1 MDEMS
6 QKPFLLWQAIVR
18 PCRVFVYLSFV
29 LFTTM
34 SVMLIILR
42 RDIFFVEWM
51 SVLKLVHGPKK
62 PTTFV
67 WLLDNIFIYGIKCML
82 YFEKALMHCIF
93 SCALLLQIALIS
105 LSLVKSSLPVN
116 RSHNGNTQTPLF
128 LHQKIYLNMASFPR
142 QILFDHRRLTS
153 HIRRAEGGWGRWI
166 SPLSLYNWNCFA
178 AKNTSSLW
186 WFMAPKGLIFLVV
199 KVVRAWQHVTERSS
213 NQKHSL
219 LLSRLQVRNSLDC
232 QHFRSDVTRMV
243 HIPMFVVSS
252 LRPIFWGVC
261 RCFLV

>member
-1 MDEMS
+1 
-6 QKPFLLWQAIVR
+6 
-18 PCRVFVYLSFV
+18 
-29 LFTTM
+29 M

-42 RDIFFVEWM
+42 RDIFLVEWM

-93 SCALLLQIALIS
+93 SCALLLQIGLIS
-105 LSLVKSSLPVN
+105 LSLVKSSLPIN

-153 HIRRAEGGWGRWI
+153 HIRRAEGGWGRRI
-166 SPLSLYNWNCFA
+166 SP
-178 AKNTSSLW
+178 T
-186 WFMAPKGLIFLVV
+186 
-199 KVVRAWQHVTERSS
+199 VTIEFKLFCS
-213 NQKHSL
+213 QKHL
-219 LLSRLQVRNSLDC
+219 K
-232 QHFRSDVTRMV
+232 
-243 HIPMFVVSS
+243 FVVVY
-252 LRPIFWGVC
+252 GT
-261 RCFLV
+261 